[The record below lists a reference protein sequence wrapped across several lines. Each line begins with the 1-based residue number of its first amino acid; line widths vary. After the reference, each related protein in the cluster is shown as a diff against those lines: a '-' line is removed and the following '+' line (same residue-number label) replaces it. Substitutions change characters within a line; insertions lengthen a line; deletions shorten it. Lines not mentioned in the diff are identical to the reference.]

1 MYEFESPEQREKLR
15 AILCNINVILRVLSA
30 RDVKVDVEMF
40 HQHCLDT
47 YRQLLLLFPWMEIS
61 DTMHAIFHA
70 AKLIELNDGYA
81 IGDYSESPLEERS
94 YKFPETNL
102 FLQKSC
108 NIQR

>member
-1 MYEFESPEQREKLR
+1 
-15 AILCNINVILRVLSA
+15 
-30 RDVKVDVEMF
+30 
-40 HQHCLDT
+40 
-47 YRQLLLLFPWMEIS
+47 MEIS

-102 FLQKSC
+102 FLQKSY